1 MKINNELFDQLANL
15 ARLEFTESERESLK
29 DDLQDILKFIDQ
41 INEVD
46 TTDVEPLIH
55 ISEAQNVFRKDQAK
69 NNLTTEEAL
78 KNAPLRKDN
87 FFAVPK
93 VINK

>member
-1 MKINNELFDQLANL
+1 MDISNALFDQLANL
-15 ARLEFTESERESLK
+15 ARLEFSESERENLK
-29 DDLQDILKFIDQ
+29 KDLQEILKFIEQ

-46 TTDVEPLIH
+46 TTNVEPLIH
-55 ISEAQNVFRKDQAK
+55 ISEAQNVFRKDKAQ

-78 KNAPLRKDN
+78 KNAPLRKKD